1 MQERNLSY
9 LDRLKHN
16 VYKILTF
23 IIIIYGACIMLLYL
37 SYQDKAEIRKEE
49 ILKDYYSKIVK
60 VSTNKINS
68 LVGQL
73 SSSLQSQNISIN
85 TNASDLE
92 VCSDKCINY
101 NLFRFGSLIDQHIPE
116 FIYYKIELNKK
127 FLYSNTKVQ
136 SYQIEKTYHL
146 NNYNQFS
153 ISLAINKLY
162 WTKVEAEIKNP
173 FWMVTWFVI
182 VNILLLYFL
191 SKISF
196 KSFNKEYT
204 LHYQNKYKEELDQ
217 LKFIHSEELKGCK
230 DSLMNKIWNLNFNKQ
245 KDLEIN
251 CLLAWEA
258 NQIALIDEND
268 NDQETMIKDCRLKN
282 SSDKV
287 PCSIILYQ
295 EDKIEEINVAQLI
308 DLFNDR
314 FNQEDENISVQIIS
328 RVKEVYFSSKASLYQ
343 IIYSLISYL
352 IFIIN
357 KQSPTAKHNIRLVI
371 DNIERVIRLRFE
383 YDGFPVTEEKELLKM
398 SNYFFKTHANPFLLN
413 INQVFNILRINGF
426 DCDISY
432 DQCNIIDISQK
443 KQLNNKQITTENN
456 VIFLSS
462 FTEKK
467 K

>member
-136 SYQIEKTYHL
+136 SYQIEKTYHF

-162 WTKVEAEIKNP
+162 WTKVEAEIKKP

-251 CLLAWEA
+251 CLLAVEA
-258 NQIALIDEND
+258 NQIALIDE

>member
-23 IIIIYGACIMLLYL
+23 IIIIYSACIMLLYR
-37 SYQDKAEIRKEE
+37 SYQDKVEIRKEE

-73 SSSLQSQNISIN
+73 SSSLQSQNISIH

-162 WTKVEAEIKNP
+162 WTKVEAEIKKP

-251 CLLAWEA
+251 CLLAVEA
-258 NQIALIDEND
+258 NQIALIDE

>member
-1 MQERNLSY
+1 MKERSLLY
-9 LDRLKHN
+9 LDRLKQN
-16 VYKILTF
+16 VSKILTF
-23 IIIIYGACIMLLYL
+23 IVVIYGICIMLLYQ
-37 SYQDKAEIRKEE
+37 SYQDKAEIEKVQ
-49 ILKDYYSKIVK
+49 ILQDYYNKIVK
-60 VSTNKINS
+60 VSTDKINS
-68 LVGQL
+68 LTGQL
-73 SSSLQSQNISIN
+73 LSNLQSQNISIN
-85 TNASDLE
+85 TNATNIE
-92 VCSDKCINY
+92 ICSDKCINY
-101 NLFRFGSLIDQHIPE
+101 NLFRFGALIDQYIPE

-127 FLYSNTKVQ
+127 FLYSNIKIQ
-136 SYQIEKTYHL
+136 NYQIEKIYHL
-146 NNYNQFS
+146 NDYNQFS
-153 ISLAINKLY
+153 ISLAIDKLY
-162 WTKVEAEIKNP
+162 WSKVEAEIKKP
-173 FWMVTWFVI
+173 LWIITLFALA
-182 VNILLLYFL
+182 NILLLYIL

-204 LHYQNKYKEELDQ
+204 LYYQNKYKEELDQ
-217 LKFIHSEELKGCK
+217 LKFNHGEELKVCK
-230 DSLMNKIWNLNFNKQ
+230 DSLMNKIWNINFNKQ

-251 CLLAWEA
+251 CLLALEA
-258 NQIALIDEND
+258 NKIALIDKD
-268 NDQETMIKDCRLKN
+268 SNDQETMIKDCRLKN

-314 FNQEDENISVQIIS
+314 FNQEDENISVQITS
-328 RVKEVYFSSKASLYQ
+328 RTKEVYFASKASLYQ

-383 YDGFPVTEEKELLKM
+383 YDGFPIIEEKELLKM

-432 DQCNIIDISQK
+432 DQFNIIDISQA
-443 KQLNNKQITTENN
+443 KQKNNQQITAENN
-456 VIFLSS
+456 VILLSPN
-462 FTEKK
+462 FKK
-467 K
+467 KK

>member
-16 VYKILTF
+16 VYKILAF
-23 IIIIYGACIMLLYL
+23 IFIIYGTCIMLLYQ
-37 SYQDKAEIRKEE
+37 SYQDKAEIRKAE
-49 ILKDYYSKIVK
+49 ILQDYYNKIVK
-60 VSTNKINS
+60 VSTDKINS
-68 LVGQL
+68 LTGQL
-73 SSSLQSQNISIN
+73 SSNLQSQNLSIN
-85 TNASDLE
+85 TNSNDLE

-101 NLFRFGSLIDQHIPE
+101 NLFRFGALIDQYIPE

-136 SYQIEKTYHL
+136 SYLIEKIYHI
-146 NNYNQFS
+146 NDYNQLGV
-153 ISLAINKLY
+153 SLAIDKLY
-162 WTKVEAEIKNP
+162 WNKVEAEIKKP
-173 FWMVTWFVI
+173 FWIETLFALT
-182 VNILLLYFL
+182 NILLLYIL

-217 LKFIHSEELKGCK
+217 LKFNQAKELKGCK

-251 CLLAWEA
+251 CLLAVEA

-268 NDQETMIKDCRLKN
+268 HDQDTMIKDCRLKN

-314 FNQEDENISVQIIS
+314 FNQEDENISVKITS
-328 RVKEVYFSSKASLYQ
+328 KVKEVYFASKASLYQ

-352 IFIIN
+352 IFVIN
-357 KQSPTAKHNIRLVI
+357 KQSPIAKHNIRLVI

-383 YDGFPVTEEKELLKM
+383 YDGFPIIEEKELLKM

-413 INQVFNILRINGF
+413 INQVFNILRINKF
-426 DCDISY
+426 DCNLSY
-432 DQCNIIDISQK
+432 DQFNIIEISQA
-443 KQLNNKQITTENN
+443 KQKNNQQITAENN

>member
-1 MQERNLSY
+1 M
-9 LDRLKHN
+9 
-16 VYKILTF
+16 
-23 IIIIYGACIMLLYL
+23 
-37 SYQDKAEIRKEE
+37 
-49 ILKDYYSKIVK
+49 
-60 VSTNKINS
+60 
-68 LVGQL
+68 
-73 SSSLQSQNISIN
+73 
-85 TNASDLE
+85 
-92 VCSDKCINY
+92 
-101 NLFRFGSLIDQHIPE
+101 IDQHIPE

-162 WTKVEAEIKNP
+162 WTKVEAEIKKP

-251 CLLAWEA
+251 CLLAVEA
-258 NQIALIDEND
+258 NQIALIDE

-357 KQSPTAKHNIRLVI
+357 NQSPTAKHNISLVI
-371 DNIERVIRLRFE
+371 VNIERVIRLRFE